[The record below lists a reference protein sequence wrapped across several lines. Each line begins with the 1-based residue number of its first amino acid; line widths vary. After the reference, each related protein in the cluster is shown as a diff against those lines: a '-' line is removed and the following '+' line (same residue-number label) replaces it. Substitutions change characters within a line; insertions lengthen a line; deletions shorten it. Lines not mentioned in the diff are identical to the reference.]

1 MALATPTARAATAA
15 MRGARRFS
23 STTRDYDIVLFG
35 ATGFAGRLAAEY
47 ALRAHPSKRIA
58 FAARDAA
65 KLEALKASLD
75 SDADVI
81 VADAAD
87 AADVARV
94 AAAATVVASTAGPY
108 AKFGSPLFGACAA
121 GGTHYCDITGEAQW
135 IALMA
140 HEHDGA
146 ARASGATLVP
156 ASGFDSVPSD
166 LGCQLAVRRHVDVHG
181 AAPARVDNYVT
192 KMRGAFQGGTIDT
205 VVNEITNPTPRPPTP
220 SLEGVPKTKIDWA
233 RGRPFGTVAL
243 GGKTRHSSPF
253 IMAGAN
259 CPVVRR
265 SNAALNYAD
274 GLIYSESMALPSL
287 KAAVTNAAALGVG
300 GAMLR
305 FAPTRSLL
313 RSRGVLPESGAGP
326 SRAKMLRG
334 SYAMS
339 FVTTGANGETTVTN
353 WNGAGDPSCIS
364 TTVFLVETA
373 VALAEGAAVAP
384 GVLTPAS
391 ALGAPLLARLRGA
404 TWGEGGDAPV
414 ITVDHGEA

>member
-1 MALATPTARAATAA
+1 MALATATARAATAA

-58 FAARDAA
+58 FAGRDAA

-94 AAAATVVASTAGPY
+94 AAAAAVVASTAGPY

-146 ARASGATLVP
+146 AKASGATLVP

-243 GGKTRHSSPF
+243 GGTTRHSSPF

-274 GLIYSESMALPSL
+274 GLVYSESMALPSL

-373 VALAEGAAVAP
+373 VALAEGAAAAP

>member
-1 MALATPTARAATAA
+1 MALATATMRAATAA
-15 MRGARRFS
+15 MRGARRF

-58 FAARDAA
+58 FAGRDAA
-65 KLEALKASLD
+65 KLEALKA
-75 SDADVI
+75 
-81 VADAAD
+81 VAT
-87 AADVARV
+87 VARRR
-94 AAAATVVASTAGPY
+94 GPY

-146 ARASGATLVP
+146 AKASGATLVP

-181 AAPARVDNYVT
+181 AAPTRVDNYVT

-220 SLEGVPKTKIDWA
+220 SLEGVAKTKIDWA
-233 RGRPFGTVAL
+233 KGRPFGTVAL
-243 GGKTRHSSPF
+243 GGTTRHLSPF
-253 IMAGAN
+253 IMTGAN

-287 KAAVTNAAALGVG
+287 KAAVTNAAALG
-300 GAMLR
+300 
-305 FAPTRSLL
+305 
-313 RSRGVLPESGAGP
+313 SGAGP

-339 FVTTGANGETTVTN
+339 FVTTGANGETTVPLERRRR
-353 WNGAGDPSCIS
+353 PSCIS

-373 VALAEGAAVAP
+373 VALAEGAAAAP